1 MARASTDGL
10 GVAARAA
17 PCPPPARSLDSQR
30 RDCVGLQRRD
40 CVYGP
45 LVNRWSWRCRAGRPL
60 PPPPLRARHFLALQL
75 RSITDV
81 AEEKWQR
88 LHRWPGA
95 GGPSP
100 PLRACRFSGTATA
113 LGCNAEAVSMAP
125 SPTDGLGIAERADP
139 CPPPLCARS
148 SPGAAIVFGCGCC

>member
-1 MARASTDGL
+1 MGGRPGGPLPPPPHARWIPSAVIALGCNAETVSMAHLSTDGL
-10 GVAARAA
+10 GVAGQAD
-17 PCPPPARSLDSQR
+17 PC
-30 RDCVGLQRRD
+30 
-40 CVYGP
+40 
-45 LVNRWSWRCRAGRPL
+45 

-139 CPPPLCARS
+139 CPPPVRS
-148 SPGAAIVFGCGCC
+148 